1 MIQSLVCCW
10 MWEDYLMWDT
20 AKVNT
25 VRKDYRTGRL
35 SMERDR
41 AQFLWGLGIRVPGSV
56 VQAVIDCC
64 SGTSGLSLYQ
74 LYTKRRPTYQASK
87 PTIYKI
93 KDIYDSGELADY
105 VQYLHSERLAS
116 ISEVDAPVQLNAS
129 RTIRAAKSDGLR
141 PGVLVRFPPLSFA
154 SAIQRFLDNE
164 QAKYSNNLDNINKTL
179 QAHIA
184 RQLNV

>member
-1 MIQSLVCCW
+1 MR
-10 MWEDYLMWDT
+10 DT

-41 AQFLWGLGIRVPGSV
+41 AQFLWGLGIRVSGSV

-87 PTIYKI
+87 STIYKI
-93 KDIYDSGELADY
+93 NDFYDSGALADY
-105 VQYLHSERLAS
+105 VDYLDSERLPS
-116 ISEVDAPVQLNAS
+116 SSEVDAPTRVDAN
-129 RTIRAAKSDGLR
+129 RTIRAAKSEGMR
-141 PGVLVRFPPLSFA
+141 PGVLVQFPPLSFA

-164 QAKYSNNLDNINKTL
+164 QAKYSKNLANINKAL

-184 RQLNV
+184 CQLNG

>member
-1 MIQSLVCCW
+1 
-10 MWEDYLMWDT
+10 
-20 AKVNT
+20 
-25 VRKDYRTGRL
+25 
-35 SMERDR
+35 MERDR

-93 KDIYDSGELADY
+93 KDFYDSGALADY
-105 VQYLHSERLAS
+105 VQYLYSERLAS
-116 ISEVDAPVQLNAS
+116 SSEVDGPTRVDAN
-129 RTIRAAKSDGLR
+129 RTIQVAKSDGLR
-141 PGVLVRFPPLSFA
+141 LGFLVQFPPLSFA

-164 QAKYSNNLDNINKTL
+164 QAKYSKNLANINKAL

>member
-1 MIQSLVCCW
+1 
-10 MWEDYLMWDT
+10 MWDT

-93 KDIYDSGELADY
+93 KDFYDSGALADY
-105 VQYLHSERLAS
+105 VQYLYSERLAS
-116 ISEVDAPVQLNAS
+116 SSEVDAPTRVNAN
-129 RTIRAAKSDGLR
+129 RTIQAAKSDGLR
-141 PGVLVRFPPLSFA
+141 LGFLVQFPPLSFA
-154 SAIQRFLDNE
+154 PAIQRFLDNE
-164 QAKYSNNLDNINKTL
+164 QAKYSKNLANINKAL

>member
-1 MIQSLVCCW
+1 
-10 MWEDYLMWDT
+10 
-20 AKVNT
+20 
-25 VRKDYRTGRL
+25 
-35 SMERDR
+35 MERDR
-41 AQFLWGLGIRVPGSV
+41 AQFLWGLGSV

-93 KDIYDSGELADY
+93 KDFYDSGALADY
-105 VQYLHSERLAS
+105 VQYLYSERLAS
-116 ISEVDAPVQLNAS
+116 SSEVDAPTRVDAN
-129 RTIRAAKSDGLR
+129 RTIQAAKSDGLR
-141 PGVLVRFPPLSFA
+141 LGFLVQFPPLSFA
-154 SAIQRFLDNE
+154 PAIQRFLDNE
-164 QAKYSNNLDNINKTL
+164 QAKYSKNLANINKAL

>member
-1 MIQSLVCCW
+1 MR
-10 MWEDYLMWDT
+10 DT

-56 VQAVIDCC
+56 VRAVIDCC
-64 SGTSGLSLYQ
+64 SGTSGLSLYK
-74 LYTKRRPTYQASK
+74 LYTKRRPEYQAAK

-93 KDIYDSGELADY
+93 KDFYDSGALADY
-105 VQYLHSERLAS
+105 VQYLDSERLAS
-116 ISEVDAPVQLNAS
+116 ISEVDAPAQLNAN
-129 RTIRAAKSDGLR
+129 RTIRAAKSEGMR
-141 PGVLVRFPPLSFA
+141 PGVLVQFPPLSFA

-164 QAKYSNNLDNINKTL
+164 QAKYSKNLANINKAL

-184 RQLNV
+184 RQLNG

>member
-1 MIQSLVCCW
+1 MR
-10 MWEDYLMWDT
+10 DT

-25 VRKDYRTGRL
+25 VRKDCRTGRL

-41 AQFLWGLGIRVPGSV
+41 AQFLWGLGIRVSGSV

-93 KDIYDSGELADY
+93 NDFYDSGALADY
-105 VQYLHSERLAS
+105 VDYLDSERLAS
-116 ISEVDAPVQLNAS
+116 SSEVDAPTRVDANS
-129 RTIRAAKSDGLR
+129 TIQAAKSDGLR
-141 PGVLVRFPPLSFA
+141 PGVLVQFPPLSFA
-154 SAIQRFLDNE
+154 STIQCFLDNE
-164 QAKYSNNLDNINKTL
+164 QTKYAKNLANINKAL
-179 QAHIA
+179 QAHMP
-184 RQLNV
+184 RQLNG

>member
-1 MIQSLVCCW
+1 MR
-10 MWEDYLMWDT
+10 DT

-25 VRKDYRTGRL
+25 VRKDCRTGRL

-41 AQFLWGLGIRVPGSV
+41 AQFLWGLGIRVSGSV

-93 KDIYDSGELADY
+93 NDFYDSGALADY
-105 VQYLHSERLAS
+105 VDYLDSERLAS
-116 ISEVDAPVQLNAS
+116 SSEVDAPTRVDAN
-129 RTIRAAKSDGLR
+129 RTIQAAKSDGLR
-141 PGVLVRFPPLSFA
+141 PGVLVQFPPLSFA

-164 QAKYSNNLDNINKTL
+164 QAKYSKNLANINKAL

-184 RQLNV
+184 CQLNR

>member
-1 MIQSLVCCW
+1 
-10 MWEDYLMWDT
+10 MWDT

-41 AQFLWGLGIRVPGSV
+41 AQFLWGLGSV

-93 KDIYDSGELADY
+93 NDFYDSGALADY
-105 VQYLHSERLAS
+105 VDYLDSERLAS
-116 ISEVDAPVQLNAS
+116 SSEVDAPTRVDANS
-129 RTIRAAKSDGLR
+129 TIQAAKSDGLR
-141 PGVLVRFPPLSFA
+141 PGVLVQFPPLSFA

-164 QAKYSNNLDNINKTL
+164 QAKYSKNLANINKAL

-184 RQLNV
+184 CQLNG